1 MFAAPPLARSCIPEP
16 ELEPG
21 RFVLVESV
29 VGPRLQREGEYST
42 QKVRQPRY
50 KQRRPSETTLRSTL
64 FLTTENSSPPK
75 HLEMG
80 RSLLQKILGL
90 ITQRYHGE
98 PRH

>member
-50 KQRRPSETTLRSTL
+50 KQRRPSETTLGL
-64 FLTTENSSPPK
+64 LCF
-75 HLEMG
+75 
-80 RSLLQKILGL
+80 LLQKTPPPPSTLKWDA
-90 ITQRYHGE
+90 RYYRKSWG
-98 PRH
+98 